1 MNKYILPVRLS
12 AVERALYNELEQY
25 LETFGF
31 IPPKIL
37 KDYSTSDRTRRLR
50 YIMDRSRSP
59 EEALL
64 KRCSQ
69 LLLSTSETAPS
80 DTATESSGFL
90 YSARLTDFKAC
101 SKELKAKLKEA
112 QLLQMQY
119 DSSARGDDQP
129 TDFKN
134 WQERLNELESDTRG
148 IVEGKKLQDLANG
161 AIQSNVQSEENDP
174 ELDAQAPKED
184 ELAGEDFTKQA
195 KQQFQLNVAD
205 FKKRMLT
212 SIKLSKKIMKV
223 VGKGKAGKVLDKKE
237 ESDKNEESDGEETNM
252 KIKVDRKRKPKT
264 QIIANPPKNKVLKG
278 KVPKN
283 NKGPDDNKESF
294 DDDIGI
300 GIINAPTKVA
310 GKEKTKPLSPQ
321 NLLKLIRSTK
331 GTIAVLETEYQS
343 RFRSLR
349 YSEAVHK
356 IDCWLSGIGAPP
368 RCDICKRQTI
378 HPEAAFLFSF
388 CGHLIC
394 NNCLQ
399 NSQTITF
406 VCLVKDCKKPAE
418 EGTRICP
425 ATIFRS
431 HSILGRFPGLNSH
444 DAKAT
449 GFYGAKVDAVVK
461 LLKNDIPEDN
471 QVLLFMQY
479 SDLMIN
485 LMTAF
490 DSHGVSYLAI
500 LDSSA
505 DSATI
510 MQSFQD
516 DVSKFKKQVL
526 ILDPTN
532 ETAAG
537 A

>member
-37 KDYSTSDRTRRLR
+37 KDRSTSDRTRRLR

-90 YSARLTDFKAC
+90 YSARLTDFDAC
-101 SKELKAKLKEA
+101 SKELKAKLEEA
-112 QLLQMQY
+112 QLLQRQY

-129 TDFKN
+129 TDFKK
-134 WQERLNELESDTRG
+134 WQERLNKSESDTEG
-148 IVEGKKLQDLANG
+148 IDEEKKLQDLANG
-161 AIQSNVQSEENDP
+161 AIQSIFQSKENDP
-174 ELDAQAPKED
+174 KLDAQAPKED

-195 KQQFQLNVAD
+195 KQQFQLKVAD
-205 FKKRMLT
+205 FKKRMLAST
-212 SIKLSKKIMKV
+212 KPSKKITK
-223 VGKGKAGKVLDKKE
+223 VGKGKASKVFDEKE
-237 ESDKNEESDGEETNM
+237 ESDENEESDSEETNL
-252 KIKVDRKRKPKT
+252 KIKVDRKRKHKT

-283 NKGPDDNKESF
+283 KKGPDENKESY
-294 DDDIGI
+294 DDDVGI

-310 GKEKTKPLSPQ
+310 RKEKAKPLSSQ
-321 NLLKLIRSTK
+321 NLLKLIRSIK
-331 GTIAVLETEYQS
+331 DTIAFLETEYHS
-343 RFRSLR
+343 RLRSLR

-368 RCDICKRQTI
+368 RCDICKMQTI
-378 HPEAAFLFSF
+378 HPEAVFLFSF

-399 NSQTITF
+399 NSQKITF

-418 EGTRICP
+418 ERTRICP
-425 ATIFRS
+425 ANIFRS

-444 DAKAT
+444 DAKGT
-449 GFYGAKVDAVVK
+449 GFYGSKVNAVVK
-461 LLKNDIPEDN
+461 LLKNDIPEDD

-532 ETAAG
+532 ESAAG